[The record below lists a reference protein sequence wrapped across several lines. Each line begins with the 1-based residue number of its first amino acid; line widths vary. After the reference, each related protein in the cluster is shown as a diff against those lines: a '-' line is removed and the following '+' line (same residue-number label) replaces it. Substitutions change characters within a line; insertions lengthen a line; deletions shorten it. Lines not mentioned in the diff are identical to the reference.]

1 MNDALQ
7 ALLTHSGA
15 DLACDFR
22 RLWAY
27 LLAALV
33 CAYIGRSARMA
44 QRTLQMIWLQVG
56 GLYLLAAASALLQGD
71 VLWLRWARAFARAHG
86 AYGERRLLQFAVLL
100 ALLLL
105 LAAGWRWLQQVNG
118 HSLPQTLLLAG
129 ASGTLGVH
137 LMRYVSF
144 HYTDIAFNAVWL
156 DHSLGSWMELASLG
170 LVATATGLGLLSN
183 QSPIQPAASDR
194 DH

>member
-7 ALLTHSGA
+7 ALMTQAGA
-15 DLACDFR
+15 DITCDWH

-33 CAYIGRSARMA
+33 CAYLGRSARLA

-71 VLWLRWARAFARAHG
+71 VLWLRWARAYARAHR
-86 AYGERRLLQFAVLL
+86 AYDERRPLQFAVLL

-105 LAAGWRWLQQVNG
+105 LAAGWRWLQQANG
-118 HSLPQTLLLAG
+118 YGLPQTLLLAG

-137 LMRYVSF
+137 LLRYVSF
-144 HYTDIAFNAVWL
+144 HYTDIALNAVWL
-156 DHSLGSWMELASLG
+156 DHSLGSWVELASLG
-170 LVATATGLGLLSN
+170 LAATATGLELLSN
-183 QSPIQPAASDR
+183 HGPV
-194 DH
+194 